1 MFPLHTKNKEAGMR
15 KVSLIGLMLGLTL
28 WLPIAAQASVLAKI
42 DKSTQTMRVYVNG
55 VQQHTWKVSTG
66 KRGYNTPVGQWRPKV
81 LERMHYS
88 RKYNNSP
95 MPYSIFFKGG
105 YAIHGTNAIRRL
117 GRRASHGCVRLHT
130 NNART
135 LYSLVRKY
143 GKSSTRIVISNSSR
157 FSKAAS
163 KPSKRKKL
171 YKKAAKR
178 KARKQK
184 IAANITANKAAAP
197 DHRVQVIL
205 TGNITRQ
212 EILTEARAMIRG
224 PLL

>member
-1 MFPLHTKNKEAGMR
+1 MR
-15 KVSLIGLMLGLTL
+15 KVSLMGLVLGLVI
-28 WLPIAAQASVLAKI
+28 WLPNMAQASVLAKI
-42 DKSTQTMRVYVNG
+42 DKSTQTMRVFVNG

-66 KRGYNTPVGQWRPKV
+66 KRGYNTPVGQWRPKS

-105 YAIHGTNAIRRL
+105 YAIHGTNAVRRL

-130 NNART
+130 DNART

-143 GKSSTRIVISNSSR
+143 GKSSTRIMITNSSR
-157 FSKAAS
+157 FTKMAK
-163 KPSKRKKL
+163 KPSKRKKI
-171 YKKAAKR
+171 YKKARKHKTIKR
-178 KARKQK
+178 K
-184 IAANITANKAAAP
+184 IAAKRAKNPNR
-197 DHRVQVIL
+197 RVRVIL
-205 TGNITRQ
+205 TGEISRQ
-212 EILTEARAMIRG
+212 EPLTEARAMIRG